1 MVHGTDESGIPPL
14 TAIVAVTPVLA
25 VVSASAPSG
34 TSLVLL
40 VLLLMTEVALT
51 TPMFPVARAMRL
63 VGCFIHLRLY
73 LSFCLL
79 AVGPKC
85 PFLSGIHLRKM
96 RLCRTR
102 PILSFVKSSYIS
114 AMGASQP
121 HRNGRLPED
130 SAMLTRTSLSAIQKI
145 ATFPLFA
152 TVKPCQALT

>member
-1 MVHGTDESGIPPL
+1 MVHGTDESRIPPL
-14 TAIVAVTPVLA
+14 TAIVAVSPVLA
-25 VVSASAPSG
+25 VVSASASTASG

-114 AMGASQP
+114 ALGAKP
-121 HRNGRLPED
+121 AAPER
-130 SAMLTRTSLSAIQKI
+130 AA
-145 ATFPLFA
+145 P
-152 TVKPCQALT
+152 

>member
-25 VVSASAPSG
+25 VVSASTSAPSG
-34 TSLVLL
+34 TSLILL
-40 VLLLMTEVALT
+40 VLLLMTEVAFT

-79 AVGPKC
+79 AVARKA
-85 PFLSGIHLRKM
+85 PFYPEFTLEKIEA
-96 RLCRTR
+96 CRTW

-114 AMGASQP
+114 ALGASQP

-145 ATFPLFA
+145 ATFPLSQQLNP
-152 TVKPCQALT
+152 VRS